1 MRPACHAGWPQRHL
15 WAGSP
20 WQRTAETPERDRFQ
34 DVLTREP
41 ASQIPVEGM
50 AVAEGRQKAV
60 LPRDHGSEASVE
72 GVSVAEGRFEG
83 GLTRGDATDAPVGRG
98 AVSEE
103 GK

>member
-1 MRPACHAGWPQRHL
+1 MAP
-15 WAGSP
+15 
-20 WQRTAETPERDRFQ
+20 ETLVVKD
-34 DVLTREP
+34 
-41 ASQIPVEGM
+41 

-103 GK
+103 VK

>member
-1 MRPACHAGWPQRHL
+1 MPVQETQHAP
-15 WAGSP
+15 S
-20 WQRTAETPERDRFQ
+20 
-34 DVLTREP
+34 
-41 ASQIPVEGM
+41 
-50 AVAEGRQKAV
+50 

>member
-34 DVLTREP
+34 
-41 ASQIPVEGM
+41 
-50 AVAEGRQKAV
+50 AV